1 MTLMGR
7 DPIVWIW
14 KLFCQVEQSIKTK
27 ITKMG
32 LGRGTIITLG
42 LLQLIKRKRK
52 NRRAAKAA
60 EWRGPGLTSSHP
72 HAGVTAVCRTAIN
85 EKELEPTKW
94 DLP

>member
-1 MTLMGR
+1 MTLMGHY
-7 DPIVWIW
+7 PIMEIW

-32 LGRGTIITLG
+32 LGGGTIITLG
-42 LLQLIKRKRK
+42 LLQLKKRK
-52 NRRAAKAA
+52 NRRAAKAT
-60 EWRGPGLTSSHP
+60 ERRGPGLTSSHQ
-72 HAGVTAVCRTAIN
+72 HAGVSAVCRTAIS